1 MPTYN
6 NGSNSN
12 LDSDGK
18 CAVVLMRVEAM
29 EAQRALN
36 RTPRAAHPAKT
47 KSRKLPRGNIRRS
60 YVRLGFQNLS
70 QTDRSSFGFSS
81 FRFRG
86 FTDTEILFH
95 AFNDEIQSG
104 E

>member
-47 KSRKLPRGNIRRS
+47 KFRKLPRGDIRRS
-60 YVRLGFQNLS
+60 YTESPAGFRVFQPDVPLLISPSAACGRN
-70 QTDRSSFGFSS
+70 Q
-81 FRFRG
+81 
-86 FTDTEILFH
+86 
-95 AFNDEIQSG
+95 A
-104 E
+104 